1 MDIPHSSISLLSA
14 IVDTRIGNLLSPI
27 LISCYFNIRP
37 HVVTSSPCSR
47 VQTREDQFNYTKA
60 IITIYSGKHY
70 GHVLMCSCCMFLS
83 SIMIHGTMHCYV
95 QCNGVDNECQ
105 IHNMYCHWQ
114 FQMYPCMQ
122 HYSLF
127 MHLCVTSCEVNGEHS
142 WGNYVIVL
150 WSVDMWKYS
159 HMMWCCVMDM
169 Y

>member
-83 SIMIHGTMHCYV
+83 SIMILDTMHCYV
-95 QCNGVDNECQ
+95 QCNGVDDDCQ
-105 IHNMYCHWQ
+105 IHNMYCQLQ
-114 FQMYPCMQ
+114 FQTYPCMQ
-122 HYSLF
+122 LYSLF
-127 MHLCVTSCEVNGEHS
+127 IHLCV
-142 WGNYVIVL
+142 
-150 WSVDMWKYS
+150 
-159 HMMWCCVMDM
+159 
-169 Y
+169 